1 MTIYDRIKYLRER
14 YGYSQAELSE
24 KVGYRGKST
33 ISKIESGQRDIS
45 QSMIQRFAS
54 VFGVSPTYLI
64 YGEETERTVRV
75 PVYGRI
81 AAGIPIS
88 AITDIEDYEEIS
100 AALAEQGEYLALKI
114 HGDSMEPRIREGD
127 VIIIRRQ
134 EDCESGD
141 VVAVLINGDEA
152 TCKRIKKT
160 PEGIYLISNN
170 PAYDPLYFTNKQ
182 INELPVRLIGKV
194 VELRAKF

>member
-14 YGYSQAELSE
+14 NGYSQAELAE
-24 KVGYRGKST
+24 RVGYHGKST

-45 QSMIQRFAS
+45 QTMIKRFAS
-54 VFGVSPTYLI
+54 VFGVSPTFLI

-81 AAGIPIS
+81 AAGIPMS

-100 AALAEQGEYLALKI
+100 AALAEQGDYLALKI

-134 EDCESGD
+134 DDCESGD
-141 VVAVLINGDEA
+141 IVAVLINGDEA

-170 PAYDPLYFTNKQ
+170 PAYDPLYFSNKQ